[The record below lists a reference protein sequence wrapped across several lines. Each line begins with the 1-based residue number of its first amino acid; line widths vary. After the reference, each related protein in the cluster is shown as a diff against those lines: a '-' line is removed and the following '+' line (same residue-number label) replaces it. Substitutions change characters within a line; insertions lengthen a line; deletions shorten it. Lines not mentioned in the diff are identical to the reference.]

1 MGEEGG
7 TQGGKKAQPGERS
20 RWGLG
25 DHTNGDDAVTD
36 NIGWVH
42 RGEGTEIRRVRLTIE
57 LVESMLQGEEKSL
70 Q

>member
-7 TQGGKKAQPGERS
+7 TQGGKKAQPGEPS

-25 DHTNGDDAVTD
+25 DHTNSDDAGKD

-42 RGEGTEIRRVRLTIE
+42 RGQGTVIRRVRLTIE
-57 LVESMLQGEEKSL
+57 LVESKLQGEEESL